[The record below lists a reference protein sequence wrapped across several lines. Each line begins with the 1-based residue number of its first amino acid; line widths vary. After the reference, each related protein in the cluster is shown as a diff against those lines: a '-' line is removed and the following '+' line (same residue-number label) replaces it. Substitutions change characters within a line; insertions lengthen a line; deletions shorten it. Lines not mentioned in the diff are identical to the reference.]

1 MMSWLNTFAA
11 GCATKGI
18 RIIPPW
24 YEYVPKSEVDG
35 RCELNFVFPDHIGL
49 VLLAF
54 FEIVLRVGALIA
66 IVYVIYGG
74 FQYMLSQGEPDKT
87 KDARTIIINA
97 VVGLVI
103 TTLGTVLVNFV
114 GGRLTA

>member
-1 MMSWLNTFAA
+1 MMNWINTFAA
-11 GCATKGI
+11 GCAAKGI

-24 YEYVPKSEVDG
+24 YEYIPKSEENG

-49 VLLAF
+49 VLLAL
-54 FEIVLRVGALIA
+54 FEIILRVGALVA
-66 IVYVIYGG
+66 VVFVIYGG

-87 KDARTIIINA
+87 KNARTTIINA

-103 TTLGTVLVNFV
+103 TTLATVVVNFV